1 MTKAT
6 RRTCFM
12 LMRAPAH
19 DGTMALAALRV
30 WGQPHDSPNFQV
42 AYNAM
47 LQMGLYPHVLMGAP
61 DLWEPWENDS
71 FEAAMEEVKH
81 RLGLGSSSEHDAFLR
96 NLLES
101 RLTFR
106 DGKALWPRE
115 VRSALI
121 YWEGA
126 G

>member
-1 MTKAT
+1 
-6 RRTCFM
+6 M

-19 DGTMALAALRV
+19 DGIMAQAAMRV

-42 AYNAM
+42 AYGAM
-47 LQMGLYPHVLMGAP
+47 LQMGIYPHVLMGDP
-61 DLWEPWENDS
+61 DQWPPWTSDS
-71 FEAAMEEVKH
+71 FAAAMDEVKR
-81 RLGLGSSSEHDAFLR
+81 RLGLKSSSAGDAFLFD
-96 NLLES
+96 LLKS

-106 DGKALWPRE
+106 DGKYVWPKE
-115 VRSALI
+115 VRSVLV